1 MLFLTDANTC
11 LLFNLIRLARN
22 IFLLCGF
29 YYMYHYVCWHFF
41 FTLFHFFHLNFIGS
55 CNKRFPYDVA
65 WHAVCGICSQKRLKI
80 KPKLKR
86 KMMHY
91 WNYIGYFDN
100 SITSKSRIQLR
111 TPYMQFGVRERKN
124 EKSSTYRISKITSTI
139 NNFNLL
145 CRRTWCNR
153 TNLIYNVVF
162 TRYFLAL
169 HRYGEWILANPCNL
183 CIFHILKRTLTWIAV
198 SISLLALASVCFDQ
212 KLCFKNHQNPSV
224 LDQANRATRIMI
236 INCGFSFFF

>member
-1 MLFLTDANTC
+1 
-11 LLFNLIRLARN
+11 
-22 IFLLCGF
+22 
-29 YYMYHYVCWHFF
+29 
-41 FTLFHFFHLNFIGS
+41 
-55 CNKRFPYDVA
+55 
-65 WHAVCGICSQKRLKI
+65 
-80 KPKLKR
+80 
-86 KMMHY
+86 
-91 WNYIGYFDN
+91 
-100 SITSKSRIQLR
+100 
-111 TPYMQFGVRERKN
+111 MQFGVVRKK

-183 CIFHILKRTLTWIAV
+183 CIFHILKRSFTWIAV
-198 SISLLALASVCFDQ
+198 PISLLALASVCFDQ

-236 INCGFSFFF
+236 INCGFSFFFLKKVVATGMGVCFSNIFRWRNYSLWKSFALIYCH